1 MHSNKLIKNN
11 WLKTKNKSAAA
22 TLSCF
27 LLLVLVLISVQPV
40 AMAAPLAGVVARDA
54 VIAVVA
60 GKVVESGADA
70 LKPLWLYLKSDP
82 GIYQVSTDVPLVNWS
97 FEQRVPDDWKNE
109 SGPYTITVVIAS
121 MQLDTI
127 GSRIYRTVTT
137 FSQYDGNGKFVSK
150 TISNDNTSFPVYL
163 DNYKYF
169 CQDSETGYTKIK
181 ISSKLRVV
189 VNTLRY
195 PSLMINSLPIHTT
208 KVAFNTKKVPTDCLD
223 ESTSLA
229 YFTLDA
235 KEKIQSVMV
244 TYSPSAPFSFA
255 DVNSTMSQENTHG
268 PLNSWFDYNK

>member
-1 MHSNKLIKNN
+1 MHTNKLIKNDL
-11 WLKTKNKSAAA
+11 LKAKNKSATA

-27 LLLVLVLISVQPV
+27 LLLFLVLISVQPV
-40 AMAAPLAGVVARDA
+40 AMAAPLAGLVARDA

-82 GIYQVSTDVPLVNWS
+82 GIYEVSQDVPWVRWT
-97 FEQRVPDDWKNE
+97 FEQRVSDDWKNE
-109 SGPYTITVVIAS
+109 SGPYTITVVTGN
-121 MQLDTI
+121 MQIDTI
-127 GSRIYRTVTT
+127 GSRVYRTVTT
-137 FSQYDGNGKFVSK
+137 CSQYDGNGKFVSK
-150 TISNDNTSFPVYL
+150 TISMDTASFPVYL
-163 DNYKYF
+163 DNYKYH
-169 CQDSETGYTKIK
+169 CKDGKTGYTKMT

-208 KVAFNTKKVPTDCLD
+208 KVAFNTKNVPEDCSD
-223 ESTSLA
+223 ESTTLA

-244 TYSPSAPFSFA
+244 NYSPSAPFSFA
-255 DVNSTMSQENTHG
+255 DVNPTIYQENTHG
-268 PLNSWFDYNK
+268 PLTCWFDYSK

>member
-1 MHSNKLIKNN
+1 MHTNKLIKND

-82 GIYQVSTDVPLVNWS
+82 GIYQVSTDVPWVKWT

-109 SGPYTITVVIAS
+109 SGPYTITVVIAI
-121 MQLDTI
+121 MQIDTI
-127 GSRIYRTVTT
+127 GSRIYRTDTT
-137 FSQYDGNGKFVSK
+137 CSQYDGNGKFVSK
-150 TISNDNTSFPVYL
+150 TIGKDNASFPVYL
-163 DNYKYF
+163 DNYEYYCK
-169 CQDSETGYTKIK
+169 DGKTGYTSIV

-208 KVAFNTKKVPTDCLD
+208 KVAFNTKKVPKNCLD
-223 ESTSLA
+223 ESTTLA

-255 DVNSTMSQENTHG
+255 DVNPTMSQENTHG
-268 PLNSWFDYNK
+268 PLNSWFDYSK